1 MNTTDFAAN
10 EACQGRVLF
19 IEDPMSIIFM
29 ILYGKENAGPS
40 IVKC

>member
-19 IEDPMSIIFM
+19 IEDHMIYHFYDSIR
-29 ILYGKENAGPS
+29 
-40 IVKC
+40 